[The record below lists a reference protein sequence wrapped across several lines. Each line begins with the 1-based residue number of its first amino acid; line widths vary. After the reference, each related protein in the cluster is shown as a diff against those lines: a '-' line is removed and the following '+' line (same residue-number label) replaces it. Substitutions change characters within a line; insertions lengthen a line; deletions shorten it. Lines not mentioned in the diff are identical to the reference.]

1 MVNMI
6 YPSLFRA
13 LAASSVF
20 AGSMLTVG
28 AKELAGGEITV
39 NADASV
45 DNAYGLSGTN
55 GGDSLSGALVAG
67 VAWDQKPV
75 DSRPVSFNA
84 FASVLWVE
92 GHGPTDQFLGDD
104 MAASNI
110 EAYESLRLYEWWGQ
124 ASAGAWSVRLGALLA
139 DVEFCGTTPG
149 GSLINSAFGWPAFI
163 SASTVNTGPAYYAAA
178 LGARLAFT
186 GETTTWKLGV
196 YDGDSFDAPD
206 GGDRTNR
213 HGIHYEIDNDQ
224 GAFIISELNWAPTNS
239 AFRYQ
244 AGAWLHTAD
253 FEDTDG
259 SGTLHSGNYGAYA
272 ALERTLA
279 GKTGEAGNIEAHVRA
294 GFAPEDRN
302 SFGWTLDT
310 GVAAIGLLPSRDAD
324 TLAVGFVHADRST
337 NTASLDFEQVVELSY
352 TIVLNDHLSLQ
363 PDLQYIRHP
372 ASDPTRDNAL
382 LFLLRL
388 SASY

>member
-1 MVNMI
+1 MI
-6 YPSLFRA
+6 YHSLVRA
-13 LAASSVF
+13 FAVSSVF
-20 AGSMLTVG
+20 AGSLLTVG
-28 AKELAGGEITV
+28 AKDLAGGEIKV
-39 NADASV
+39 SADASV

-55 GGDSLSGALVAG
+55 GGDSLHGALVTG
-67 VAWDQKPV
+67 VAWDQKPAEG
-75 DSRPVSFNA
+75 RPVSFNA
-84 FASVLWVE
+84 FASALWVQ
-92 GHGPTDQFLGDD
+92 GHGPSDQFLNDD
-104 MAASNI
+104 MGASNS

-124 ASAGAWSVRLGALLA
+124 ATAGAWSVRFGALLA
-139 DVEFCGTTPG
+139 DTEFCGTTPG
-149 GSLINSAFGWPAFI
+149 AALVNGAFGWPAFI
-163 SASTVNTGPAYYAAA
+163 SANTLNAGPSYYAAA

-186 GETTTWKLGV
+186 GETTSWKLGV

-206 GGDRTNR
+206 GNDRPNR
-213 HGIHYEIDNDQ
+213 HGTHYEIDNDQ

-244 AGAWLHTAD
+244 VGAWMHTAD
-253 FEDTDG
+253 FEDKIDT
-259 SGTLHSGNYGAYA
+259 GTFHSGNYGSYA
-272 ALERTLA
+272 AVERTLA

-302 SFGWTLDT
+302 DFGWTLDT
-310 GVAAIGLLPSRDAD
+310 GVAAIGLLPGRDAD
-324 TLAVGFVHADRST
+324 TVAVGFVHADRAT
-337 NTASLDFEQVVELSY
+337 NTSSLDYEQVYELSY

-372 ASDPTRDNAL
+372 GSDSTRDNSL

>member
-1 MVNMI
+1 MT
-6 YPSLFRA
+6 YPFFVRA
-13 LAASSVF
+13 LAVSSVF
-20 AGSMLTVG
+20 AGSLLTVE
-28 AKELAGGEITV
+28 AKELAGGEIKV
-39 NADASV
+39 SADASV

-55 GGDSLSGALVAG
+55 GGDSLHGALVTG
-67 VAWDQKPV
+67 VAWDQKPAEG
-75 DSRPVSFNA
+75 RPVNFNA

-92 GHGPTDQFLGDD
+92 GHGPTDQFLSDD
-104 MAASNI
+104 MGASNS

-124 ASAGAWSVRLGALLA
+124 ATAGAWSVRLGALLA
-139 DVEFCGTTPG
+139 DAEFCGTTPG

-163 SASTVNTGPAYYAAA
+163 SANTTNAGPAYYAAA

-206 GGDRTNR
+206 GSDRPNR
-213 HGIHYEIDNDQ
+213 HGTHYEIDNDQ

-244 AGAWLHTAD
+244 VGAWIHTAD
-253 FEDTDG
+253 FDDTDG
-259 SGTLHSGNYGAYA
+259 TAARRSGNYGSYA

-302 SFGWTLDT
+302 RFGWTLDT
-310 GVAAIGLLPSRDAD
+310 GVAAIGLLPGRDAD
-324 TLAVGFVHADRST
+324 TLAVGFVHADRAT
-337 NTASLDFEQVVELSY
+337 NVDGEDFEQVYELSY
-352 TIVLNDHLSLQ
+352 TVVLNDHLSLQ

-372 ASDPTRDNAL
+372 ASDSTRDNAL